1 MSRSGAGPRLSIAPT
16 APQLTLEMSR
26 SADKKLKQLTKD
38 RNGET
43 VPGETGRAA
52 HTIARN
58 FISASISRHVTA
70 PHFFA

>member
-16 APQLTLEMSR
+16 APQLTKCPGVQRKNSNSSQRPGM
-26 SADKKLKQLTKD
+26 KKQFLVKQL
-38 RNGET
+38 EQL
-43 VPGETGRAA
+43 
-52 HTIARN
+52 TIARN